1 MPPPASISA
10 SRAPVKTDRIKGW
23 LDDPELELL
32 LARAEPALALAICLM
47 ADAGCRLREALAFDP
62 RSLSGDM
69 LRIWSTKTD
78 SWRSVPLTPRLS
90 AAIDRALGNTVTDD
104 RIVEVDHKLDIPHLP
119 LPAAAL
125 SPRTVQRRLHQ
136 VVALA
141 GTQLTTPHRL
151 RHSYASRL
159 SAEGV
164 PLHIISALLGH
175 KSLAVTLL
183 YIHGG
188 HDQYAQ
194 AAIALDRRRRQALAI
209 PAKGG
214 RIKRGSGPARP
225 RRSRQANP
233 PGEA

>member
-1 MPPPASISA
+1 
-10 SRAPVKTDRIKGW
+10 VKTERIKGW

-62 RSLSGDM
+62 RSLSGSM

-78 SWRSVPLTPRLS
+78 SWRTVPLTPRLS
-90 AAIDRALGNTVTDD
+90 AAIDRALGATVTDD
-104 RIVEVDHKLDIPHLP
+104 RIVEVNRKLDVPHLP
-119 LPAAAL
+119 LIAAAL

-136 VVALA
+136 VVALS

-164 PLHIISALLGH
+164 PIHVISALLGH
-175 KSLAVTLL
+175 RSLAVTLL

-188 HDQYAQ
+188 KDEYAQ
-194 AAIALDRRRRQALAI
+194 AAIALDRRRKQALAN
-209 PAKGG
+209 PRKSG
-214 RIKRGSGPARP
+214 RIKAGSGPARP

-233 PGEA
+233 SGEA